1 MDFWFAK
8 SARDCKRTT
17 LDYKLAR
24 LNIDDMIELFFWP
37 TPNGMKPLIF
47 LYETGLKYGLT
58 PVDINRGEQFNHR
71 FLKIAPNGRIPA
83 IVDSVPAGGGS
94 PVSVFESGAI
104 LIYLAE
110 KVGALLPQS
119 LRARTEVL
127 EWMMWQMA
135 GLGPMLGQNHHFSV
149 YAPEKVPYAIR
160 RYNDEASRL
169 YAVLD
174 QRLAEREFIC
184 TDYTISDIACY
195 PWVDRHERHQI
206 NLDDFPN
213 VRRWF
218 NGISER
224 PAVIEAYREAKTVN
238 VGAPV
243 TKASHNVLFGQ
254 TAETVRKVATKI
266 RK

>member
-1 MDFWFAK
+1 
-8 SARDCKRTT
+8 
-17 LDYKLAR
+17 
-24 LNIDDMIELFFWP
+24 MIELFFWP

-47 LYETGLKYGLT
+47 LHETGLEYELT
-58 PVDINRGEQFNHR
+58 PVDINRGEQFAQR

-83 IVDSVPAGGGS
+83 IVDSVPEGGGP

-110 KVGALLPQS
+110 KTGALLPPS
-119 LRARTEVL
+119 LRGRAEVL
-127 EWMMWQMA
+127 EWVMWQMA
-135 GLGPMLGQNHHFSV
+135 GLGPMLGQNHHFNV

-174 QRLAEREFIC
+174 QRLGEREFIC

-195 PWVDRHERHQI
+195 PWVARHERQQI
-206 NLDDFPN
+206 DLDGFPN
-213 VRRWF
+213 VKRWF
-218 NGISER
+218 ERIGER
-224 PAVIEAYREAKTVN
+224 PAVIEAYRQAKAVN

-243 TKASHNVLFGQ
+243 TEASHSVLFGQ
-254 TAETVRKVATKI
+254 TAETMRKTAAEN
-266 RK
+266 RD

>member
-1 MDFWFAK
+1 
-8 SARDCKRTT
+8 
-17 LDYKLAR
+17 
-24 LNIDDMIELFFWP
+24 
-37 TPNGMKPLIF
+37 
-47 LYETGLKYGLT
+47 
-58 PVDINRGEQFNHR
+58 
-71 FLKIAPNGRIPA
+71 
-83 IVDSVPAGGGS
+83 
-94 PVSVFESGAI
+94 FESGAI

-135 GLGPMLGQNHHFSV
+135 GLGPMLGQNHHFNV